1 MSLELS
7 TVFLVFLLTV
17 ILAVYNQ
24 RQASAL
30 RGVERLVQDFVAMQ
44 IRDRRTRHIEGLA
57 NRIDPLEWLASQ
69 ASSELDTPVTIS
81 EVMRV
86 VHDIQAVELRAS
98 SGQRV
103 IVSTSPKADVMRFDR
118 RLRSAGKKKSAAE
131 RVASFASRPL
141 LGKSRWGW
149 GVQTV
154 ERVMSQSNE
163 FFDIEASAVAE
174 RLGLKWDK
182 PSRLWFYVVKS

>member
-1 MSLELS
+1 MTIEISVAL
-7 TVFLVFLLTV
+7 LVFFLTV

-30 RGVERLVQDFVAMQ
+30 RGMERLVQDFVAMQ

-57 NRIDPLEWLASQ
+57 DRMDPLEWLESQ
-69 ASSELDTPVTIS
+69 VSSELDTPLTIS

-86 VHDIQAVELRAS
+86 VHDIRAVELRAS

-103 IVSTSPKADVMRFDR
+103 IVSTLPKADVMRFDR
-118 RLRSAGKKKSAAE
+118 RLRAAGGKKSAAE
-131 RVASFASRPL
+131 RVASYAARPL
-141 LGKSRWGW
+141 LGRSRWGW

-154 ERVMSQSNE
+154 ERVMSQTNE
-163 FFDIEASAVAE
+163 FFDIEAGAVAE
-174 RLGLKWDK
+174 RLGVKWDK
-182 PSRLWFYVVKS
+182 PSRLWFYVVK

>member
-44 IRDRRTRHIEGLA
+44 IRDRRTRHIEGLSD
-57 NRIDPLEWLASQ
+57 RIDPLEWIARQ
-69 ASSELDTPVTIS
+69 VSSELDTPLTIS

-86 VHDIQAVELRAS
+86 VPDIQAVELRAS

-103 IVSTSPKADVMRFDR
+103 IVSTSPKSDVMRFDR
-118 RLRSAGKKKSAAE
+118 RLRTAGRKKSAAE
-131 RVASFASRPL
+131 RVASFAARPL

-154 ERVMSQSNE
+154 ERVMSQANE
-163 FFDIEASAVAE
+163 FFDIEAGAVAE
-174 RLGLKWDK
+174 RIGVKWDK
-182 PSRLWFYVVKS
+182 PSRLWFYVVK

>member
-1 MSLELS
+1 MSLELL
-7 TVFLVFLLTV
+7 TVILVFLLTV

-57 NRIDPLEWLASQ
+57 IDPLVWLANQ
-69 ASSELDTPVTIS
+69 VSSELDAPLTIS

-86 VHDIQAVELRAS
+86 MPDIQAVELRADG
-98 SGQRV
+98 GQRV
-103 IVSTSPKADVMRFDR
+103 IVSTSPKVDILHFDR
-118 RLRSAGKKKSAAE
+118 RLRTAGKRKSAAE
-131 RVASFASRPL
+131 RVASYASRPL
-141 LGKSRWGW
+141 LGRSRWGW
-149 GVQTV
+149 GVQTI
-154 ERVMSQSNE
+154 ERVMSQANE
-163 FFDIEASAVAE
+163 FFDVEAGAVAD

-182 PSRLWFYVVKS
+182 PSRLWFYVVRS

>member
-44 IRDRRTRHIEGLA
+44 IRDRRTRHIEGLSD
-57 NRIDPLEWLASQ
+57 RIDPLEWIARQ
-69 ASSELDTPVTIS
+69 VSSELDTPLTIS
-81 EVMRV
+81 DVMRV
-86 VHDIQAVELRAS
+86 VPDIQAVELRAS

-103 IVSTSPKADVMRFDR
+103 IVSTSPKSDVMRFDR
-118 RLRSAGKKKSAAE
+118 RLRTAGRKKSAAE
-131 RVASFASRPL
+131 RVASFAARPL
-141 LGKSRWGW
+141 FGKSRWGW

-154 ERVMSQSNE
+154 ERVMSQANE
-163 FFDIEASAVAE
+163 FFDIEAGAVAE
-174 RLGLKWDK
+174 RIGVKWDK
-182 PSRLWFYVVKS
+182 PSRLWFYVVK

>member
-1 MSLELS
+1 MSSLEFS
-7 TVFLVFLLTV
+7 TVILVFLLTV

-30 RGVERLVQDFVAMQ
+30 RGMERLVQDFVAMQ
-44 IRDRRTRHIEGLA
+44 IRDRRTRHNAGLA
-57 NRIDPLEWLASQ
+57 DLIDPLEWLARQVST
-69 ASSELDTPVTIS
+69 ELDTTLTLS

-86 VHDIQAVELRAS
+86 VYDIQAVELRAS

-103 IVSTSPKADVMRFDR
+103 IVSTLPKAEVMRFDR
-118 RLRSAGKKKSAAE
+118 RLRTAGRKKSAAE
-131 RVASFASRPL
+131 RVAAFAARPL

-163 FFDIEASAVAE
+163 FFDIEAGAVAE
-174 RLGLKWDK
+174 RLGVKWDE
-182 PSRLWFYVVKS
+182 PSRLWFYVVK

>member
-1 MSLELS
+1 M
-7 TVFLVFLLTV
+7 TVEISVALLVFFLTI

-30 RGVERLVQDFVAMQ
+30 RGMERLVQDFVAMQ
-44 IRDRRTRHIEGLA
+44 IRDRRTRHIEGFA
-57 NRIDPLEWLASQ
+57 DFIDPLEWLARQ
-69 ASSELDTPVTIS
+69 ASSELDTSLTIS

-86 VHDIQAVELRAS
+86 VHEIQAVELRAS

-103 IVSTSPKADVMRFDR
+103 IVSTSPKSDVMRFDR
-118 RLRSAGKKKSAAE
+118 RLRMAGGKKSAAE

-141 LGKSRWGW
+141 LGTSRWGW

-154 ERVMSQSNE
+154 ERVMSQANE
-163 FFDIEASAVAE
+163 FFDIEADAVAE
-174 RLGLKWDK
+174 RLGLKWEK
-182 PSRLWFYVVKS
+182 PSRLWFYVVK

>member
-1 MSLELS
+1 MTFELS
-7 TVFLVFLLTV
+7 TLLLVLLLAV

-44 IRDRRTRHIEGLA
+44 IRDRRTRHIEGLVE
-57 NRIDPLEWLASQ
+57 RIDPLDWLARQVST
-69 ASSELDTPVTIS
+69 ELDAPVTIS

-86 VHDIQAVELRAS
+86 VHEIRAVELRAS

-103 IVSTSPKADVMRFDR
+103 IVSTLPKSDILRFDR
-118 RLRSAGKKKSAAE
+118 RLCAAGKQKNAAE

-141 LGKSRWGW
+141 LGRSRWGW
-149 GVQTV
+149 GVQTI
-154 ERVMSQSNE
+154 ERVMSQTHE
-163 FFDIEASAVAE
+163 FFDLEAEAVAE

-182 PSRLWFYVVKS
+182 PSRLWFHVVK

>member
-7 TVFLVFLLTV
+7 TAFLVFLLTV

-44 IRDRRTRHIEGLA
+44 IRDRRTRHIDGLA
-57 NRIDPLEWLASQ
+57 DRIDPLDWLARQ
-69 ASSELDTPVTIS
+69 VSSELDVPLTIS

-86 VHDIQAVELRAS
+86 VPDIRAVELRAAN
-98 SGQRV
+98 GQRV
-103 IVSTSPKADVMRFDR
+103 VVSTLPKSDILRFDR
-118 RLRSAGKKKSAAE
+118 RLRAAGRKKSAAE
-131 RVASFASRPL
+131 RIASFASRPL
-141 LGKSRWGW
+141 LGRSRWGW

-154 ERVMSQSNE
+154 ERVMTQTDE
-163 FFDIEASAVAE
+163 FFDVEASAVAE
-174 RLGLKWDK
+174 RLGLKWDR
-182 PSRLWFYVVKS
+182 PSRLWFHVVRS

>member
-44 IRDRRTRHIEGLA
+44 IRDRRTRHIEGLSD
-57 NRIDPLEWLASQ
+57 RIDPLEWIARQ
-69 ASSELDTPVTIS
+69 VSSELDTPLTIS

-86 VHDIQAVELRAS
+86 VPDIQAVELRAS

-103 IVSTSPKADVMRFDR
+103 IVSTSPKSDVMRFDR
-118 RLRSAGKKKSAAE
+118 RLRTAGRKKSAAE

-154 ERVMSQSNE
+154 ERVMSQANE
-163 FFDIEASAVAE
+163 FFDIEAGAVAE
-174 RLGLKWDK
+174 RIGVKWDK
-182 PSRLWFYVVKS
+182 PSRLWFYVVK

>member
-44 IRDRRTRHIEGLA
+44 IRDRRTRHVEGLA
-57 NRIDPLEWLASQ
+57 NHIDAMEWLERQVSLG
-69 ASSELDTPVTIS
+69 LDTPLTVS
-81 EVMRV
+81 EIVRV
-86 VHDIQAVELRAS
+86 VHEVQAIELRAS
-98 SGQRV
+98 NGQRV
-103 IVSTSPKADVMRFDR
+103 IVSTLAKADVMRFDR
-118 RLRSAGKKKSAAE
+118 RLRAAGRRKSAAE
-131 RVASFASRPL
+131 RVSSFVARPL
-141 LGKSRWGW
+141 LGRSRWGW

-154 ERVMSQSNE
+154 ECVMSQANE
-163 FFDIEASAVAE
+163 FFDIEAGAVAE
-174 RLGLKWDK
+174 RLGVKWDE

>member
-7 TVFLVFLLTV
+7 TVILVFLLTI

-44 IRDRRTRHIEGLA
+44 IRDRRTRHVEGLA
-57 NRIDPLEWLASQ
+57 DRIDPLEWLACQ
-69 ASSELDTPVTIS
+69 ASSELDTPLTIS

-86 VHDIQAVELRAS
+86 VHDIQAVELRTT
-98 SGQRV
+98 SGQRM
-103 IVSTSPKADVMRFDR
+103 IVSTSPKSDVMRFDR
-118 RLRSAGKKKSAAE
+118 RLRAAGRKKSAAE
-131 RVASFASRPL
+131 RVASYASRPL

-154 ERVMSQSNE
+154 ERVMSQANE
-163 FFDIEASAVAE
+163 FFDVEAGAVAE
-174 RLGLKWDK
+174 RLGVKWEA
-182 PSRLWFYVVKS
+182 PSRLWLYVVK

>member
-7 TVFLVFLLTV
+7 TVILVFLLTV

-57 NRIDPLEWLASQ
+57 DRIDPLEWLASQ
-69 ASSELDTPVTIS
+69 VSSELDAPLTIS

-86 VHDIQAVELRAS
+86 VPDIQAVELRAS

-103 IVSTSPKADVMRFDR
+103 IVSTSPKVDVMHFDR
-118 RLRSAGKKKSAAE
+118 RLRTAGKRKSAAD
-131 RVASFASRPL
+131 RVASFAARPL
-141 LGKSRWGW
+141 LGRSRWGW
-149 GVQTV
+149 GVQTI
-154 ERVMSQSNE
+154 ERVMSQANE
-163 FFDIEASAVAE
+163 FFDVEAGAVAE

>member
-7 TVFLVFLLTV
+7 TVFLVFLLTI
-17 ILAVYNQ
+17 ILAIYNQ

-57 NRIDPLEWLASQ
+57 DRIDPLEWLARQ
-69 ASSELDTPVTIS
+69 ASSELDTPLTIS

-103 IVSTSPKADVMRFDR
+103 IVSTSPKSDVIRFDR
-118 RLRSAGKKKSAAE
+118 RLRAAGRQKSAAE

-154 ERVMSQSNE
+154 ERVMSQANE
-163 FFDIEASAVAE
+163 FFDVEAGAVAE
-174 RLGLKWDK
+174 RLGVKWEA
-182 PSRLWFYVVKS
+182 PSRLWFYVVK